1 MSIKREIL
9 VYLHKFWNA
18 KIMYNMKSILHEYS
32 GIGVKN
38 EQKIDIEF
46 SLVYKLSSWTAR
58 AVL

>member
-1 MSIKREIL
+1 MPIKREIL

-32 GIGVKN
+32 GIRVKN
-38 EQKIDIEF
+38 EQKIEIGF
-46 SLVYKLSSWTAR
+46 SLVYKLSSWRAR